1 MQKRIAAAFLLLL
14 SVTLV
19 ACSEYSSGA
28 VGFYTGETLTPE
40 AVESIWG
47 AISERESQES
57 EKYTPTTDES
67 GETVLYWTSSGKVWH
82 MSAECSSLKR
92 STNINFGNMEE
103 AEAAGKQRAC
113 SVCVKGAETNEK

>member
-28 VGFYTGETLTPE
+28 AGFYTGETLTPE
-40 AVESIWG
+40 AVESIWV

-82 MSAECSSLKR
+82 ISDECSSLKR

-113 SVCVKGAETNEK
+113 SVCAKGAETNEK